1 MKWATH
7 SGLPGSILA
16 ALLVLLMTSCTLL
29 SPVHIETKKGI
40 LDQMPLTI
48 PQQAEHTATLLVLPP
63 DTAPVYNTTQMA
75 YRMRPYQ
82 VSYFTQNEWGATPGQ
97 MMLPLLVKTLEN
109 THYFSEVFTPPY
121 SSHYTY
127 ALRTQIVELTQD
139 FTTESPVVHLSLR
152 VQLSSG
158 ATGEVIASKEI
169 ELREPMQEK
178 APYSGVVAANNAT
191 AKALQDVAA
200 FVLDQALIFCS
211 SNE

>member
-1 MKWATH
+1 MKWTAH
-7 SGLPGSILA
+7 SGVECVVA
-16 ALLVLLMTSCTLL
+16 ALLALLMTGCTLL

-40 LDQMPLTI
+40 LDQMPLTV
-48 PQQAEHTATLLVLPP
+48 PQQATHKTTLLVLPP

-75 YRMRPYQ
+75 YRLRPYQ
-82 VSYFTQNEWGATPGQ
+82 VSYFTQNEWGATPAQ

-121 SSHYTY
+121 SSRYTY

-139 FTTESPVVHLSLR
+139 FTAESPIVHLSLR

-178 APYSGVVAANNAT
+178 APYSGVVAANSAT
-191 AKALQDVAA
+191 ARALRDVAT

-211 SNE
+211 RNE